1 MTKYLI
7 VLFIVIILNL
17 IIGQIMLKSLY
28 IKDYA
33 LIEEIE
39 IEFHGGLNII
49 TGETGAGKSIL
60 IDAMGLLLGDRASSE
75 VVRKGAAKSIV
86 EGIFDVS
93 GHHKV
98 LDLLNENDIDTYDD
112 LIVRREISV
121 KGTNRCFLNDTPVS
135 LALIKEVGNFL
146 VDLHGQHEHQ
156 SLLRVSTHIELI
168 DEFAGNEALLN
179 NYKQKLILLKREI
192 SSYEELVSKE
202 DALKEKYEL
211 YSFQLKEINEVDP
224 APDEEETLEK
234 ELNLLENSEQ
244 LIELSEE
251 IYHLLY
257 EDENSVHDRINYIKN
272 RIAELTR
279 IDSSVSDKL
288 KEIESASIIIG
299 EISDFFRGYKDKI
312 DIDPER
318 LEEVRQRLSAFKL
331 LKKKYGGSIHT
342 VLEYRDK
349 ISTEIETTENFSAK
363 KEELL
368 RRIESLRKDCGKL
381 ALDLSEARKKVIPG
395 IKKEIE
401 RSLKYLGITN
411 SNFQVKLER
420 EKPEDKND
428 YILIDHEKAGYN
440 ERGIDKIEFYIST
453 NLGEDPKPLTKVASG
468 GEISRIMLALKSIL
482 ARSERLP
489 ILIFDEIDTGIS
501 GSVAQKVG
509 LALKELASSHQ
520 IIAITH
526 LPQIAGLADYH
537 YSVEKKKSGNRIVST
552 IRILND
558 EEKVREVAKLI
569 SGEEITEAALDGAR
583 ELMKIKN

>member
-1 MTKYLI
+1 
-7 VLFIVIILNL
+7 
-17 IIGQIMLKSLY
+17 MLKSLY

-75 VVRKGAAKSIV
+75 VVRKGAIKSIV
-86 EGIFDVS
+86 EGIFDVK
-93 GHHKV
+93 GHQKV
-98 LDLLNENDIDTYDD
+98 INLLSENDIEIYDD

-121 KGTNRCFLNDTPVS
+121 KGTNRCFLNDSPVS
-135 LALIKEVGNFL
+135 LSLIKDIGNYL

-156 SLLRVSTHIELI
+156 SLLRISTHIELI
-168 DEFAGNEALLN
+168 DEFANNESMLN
-179 NYKQKLILLKREI
+179 KYKQNLTLLKNEI
-192 SSYEELVSKE
+192 AKYEELVSKE

-224 APDEEETLEK
+224 QPGEEETLEK

-257 EDENSVHDRINYIKN
+257 EEENSVHDRINYIKN
-272 RIAELTR
+272 RIAELTK

-288 KEIESASIIIG
+288 NEIESASIIIA
-299 EISDFFRGYKDKI
+299 EVSNFFRSYKDKI

-318 LEEVRQRLSAFKL
+318 LENIRQRLSAFKL
-331 LKKKYGGSIHT
+331 LKKKYGGSIHS

-349 ISTEIETTENFSAK
+349 IAAEIETTENFSTW

-368 RRIESLRKDCGKL
+368 KKIESLRKECGLL
-381 ALDLSEARKKVIPG
+381 AITLSEARKKVIPK

-401 RSLKYLGITN
+401 QTLKNLGIPN
-411 SNFQVKLER
+411 SNFQVRIEKERLEN
-420 EKPEDKND
+420 ND
-428 YILIDHEKAGYN
+428 NYLLIDQERTGYN

-482 ARSERLP
+482 AKSERLP

-509 LALKELASSHQ
+509 FALKELASSHQ

-537 YSVEKKKSGNRIVST
+537 YAVEKKKSNGRIIST

-558 EEKVREVAKLI
+558 DEKLREVAKLI

-583 ELMKIKN
+583 ELMKIKS

>member
-1 MTKYLI
+1 
-7 VLFIVIILNL
+7 
-17 IIGQIMLKSLY
+17 MLKSLY

-75 VVRKGAAKSIV
+75 VVRKGAIKSIV
-86 EGIFDVS
+86 EGIFDIR
-93 GHHKV
+93 GHQKV
-98 LDLLNENDIDTYDD
+98 ISLLSENEIDIYDD

-121 KGTNRCFLNDTPVS
+121 KGTNRCFLNDSPVS
-135 LALIKEVGNFL
+135 LSLIKDIGNYL

-156 SLLRVSTHIELI
+156 SLLRISTHIELV
-168 DEFAGNEALLN
+168 DEFARNESMLN
-179 NYKQKLILLKREI
+179 NYKQNLILLKKEI
-192 SSYEELVSKE
+192 IKYEELVSKE
-202 DALKEKYEL
+202 NALKEKYEL

-224 APDEEETLEK
+224 QPDEEEALEK

-257 EDENSVHDRINYIKN
+257 EEENSVHDRINYIKN

-288 KEIESASIIIG
+288 NEIESASIIIA
-299 EISDFFRGYKDKI
+299 EVSNFFRSYKDKI

-318 LEEVRQRLSAFKL
+318 LENIRQRLNAFKL
-331 LKKKYGGSIHT
+331 LKKKYGGSIHS

-349 ISTEIETTENFSAK
+349 IAAEIQTTENFSSL

-368 RRIESLRKDCGKL
+368 KKIESLRKECGL
-381 ALDLSEARKKVIPG
+381 LSIALSEARKKVIPK

-401 RSLKYLGITN
+401 QALKNLGIPN
-411 SNFQVKLER
+411 SNFQVKIER
-420 EKPEDKND
+420 ERLEND
-428 YILIDHEKAGYN
+428 NNYLLIDQERTGYN
-440 ERGIDKIEFYIST
+440 ERGIDKIEFFIST

-482 ARSERLP
+482 AKSDRLP

-501 GSVAQKVG
+501 GSIAQKVG
-509 LALKELASSHQ
+509 FALKELASSHQ

-526 LPQIAGLADYH
+526 LPQIAGLADHH
-537 YSVEKKKSGNRIVST
+537 YAVEKKKSNGRIIST
-552 IRILND
+552 IKILND
-558 EEKVREVAKLI
+558 DEKLREVAKLI

-583 ELMKIKN
+583 ELMKSKN